1 MANTDANPVET
12 GTNTANLLKKSLTE
26 ADIRLQYIDPALAKH
41 WDKQTQIRTEIT
53 FTAGRVLING
63 KTVTRGERCR
73 ADYIL
78 YYKPNIPL
86 AVVEAKDNTHAI
98 GEGMQQANNYAEM
111 LDVPFAYSTNGDAF
125 LEHDFTTGHEQTIAL
140 DDFPS
145 PDELWARFCAA
156 KCFDPKQ
163 SNIITTP
170 FHYDPVQKKTPR
182 YYQRVAV
189 SRVVQAIASGK
200 KRALLVMATG
210 TGKTYTAFQIIH
222 RLREAGLVKHA
233 LFITDRN
240 ILVDQTMMQDFKP
253 FGNAM
258 TKVKDRKFDPA
269 YEIHLALYQQFVGAN
284 GEKYYTEFQRE
295 FFDLIIV
302 DECHRGS
309 AKDDSAWREILEY
322 FNDAIHVGMTA
333 TPRTEEDGNNLEHFG
348 NPVYTYPL
356 KQGIEDGF
364 LAPYKVIRVRLDLDH
379 YGWTAEEGMVDD
391 NGNEIEERAYSVTDF
406 DKNIEIK
413 NRTLA
418 VAKRITQWLYENGP
432 MSKAIVFCVNTE
444 HAQRMRDLIAMLN
457 PDEMAKDPRYVM
469 RITGNDAEGREQ
481 LDNFIS
487 VDSAYPVIATTSQM
501 LTTGVDCKM
510 CKLIVLDTCIR
521 SMTVF
526 KQIVGRGTRLLWNEE
541 DETQD
546 KRFFTVMDFRNA
558 TRHFADKEFD
568 GDIEVI
574 EETQCPV
581 CHEFPCI
588 CDAMICPD
596 CGQFPCVCETPQIEL
611 PPLPVDMDGGTMSSE
626 LKEEPHVPMP
636 SIIGPEVSVED
647 ESIQIMDADG
657 ILKTVSITTFREG
670 VLKAY
675 PSLDDFR
682 AKWNATLHKREVLD
696 ELGGGVLDF
705 DEIREKSRIEN
716 AADVDEFDLI
726 CHIVFDK
733 PPMTR
738 AERAKKAKESDIF
751 EKYSEQA
758 REVLFA
764 LLDKYAETGS
774 TDLGDLN
781 IFSND
786 PFKTKFGSGP
796 KIAGFFGGKAQLEA
810 AMAELEEAI
819 YAPAA

>member
-647 ESIQIMDADG
+647 EFIQIMDADG

>member
-1 MANTDANPVET
+1 MNEEQGPAGGMTPLT
-12 GTNTANLLKKSLTE
+12 GTGTMKAGLSE
-26 ADIRLQYIDPALAKH
+26 SDIRLQYIDPALAKH
-41 WDKQTQIRTEIT
+41 WDKQTQIRTEYA
-53 FTAGRVLING
+53 FTAGRVLIHG

-86 AVVEAKDNTHAI
+86 AVVEAKANTCPV
-98 GEGMQQANNYAEM
+98 GEGIQQAIKYAEM
-111 LDVPFAYSTNGDAF
+111 LDVPFAYSTNGVEF
-125 LEHDFTTGHEQTIAL
+125 LEHDFTTGQEQTIAL

-156 KCFDPKQ
+156 KCFDEKQ
-163 SNIITTP
+163 ANIIATP
-170 FHYDPVQKKTPR
+170 FHFDPVQKKTPR
-182 YYQRVAV
+182 YYQRIAA
-189 SRVVQAIASGK
+189 SRVVQAVASGK
-200 KRALLVMATG
+200 KRALLVLATG

-222 RLREAGLVKHA
+222 RLREAGVVKHA

-258 TKVKDRKFDPA
+258 TKVTGRKFDPA
-269 YEIHLALYQQFVGAN
+269 YEIHLALYQQFIGAN

-295 FFDLIIV
+295 FFDLIVV

-322 FNDAIHVGMTA
+322 FNGAIHVGMTA
-333 TPRTEEDGNNLEHFG
+333 TPRTEDDGNNLEHFG

-356 KQGIEDGF
+356 KQGIADGF

-379 YGWTAEEGMVDD
+379 YGWTPDGPMLDD
-391 NGNEIEERAYSVTDF
+391 NGNEIEERAYSITDF

-418 VAKRITQWLYENGP
+418 VAKRITQWMHENGP
-432 MSKAIVFCVNTE
+432 MSKAIVFCVNTD
-444 HAQRMRDLIAMLN
+444 HAQQMRNLIAALN
-457 PDEMAKDPRYVM
+457 PDEVEKDSRYVM

-487 VDSAYPVIATTSQM
+487 IDSPYPVIATTSQM

-510 CKLIVLDTCIR
+510 CKLIVLDTSIS

-526 KQIVGRGTRLLWNEE
+526 KQIVGRGTRLVWNDE

-558 TRHFADKEFD
+558 TRHFADEEFD
-568 GDIEVI
+568 GEIEVI
-574 EETQCPV
+574 EEEQCPV

-588 CDAMICPD
+588 CDKYEPEEESVEQPPD
-596 CGQFPCVCETPQIEL
+596 AGGGVEL
-611 PPLPVDMDGGTMSSE
+611 PPP
-626 LKEEPHVPMP
+626 EEDVPKP
-636 SIIGPEVSVED
+636 PKLSIIGPEVAPED
-647 ESIQIMDADG
+647 VVIQVMGQDG
-657 ILKTVSITTFREG
+657 KLVTVSISTFREG
-670 VLKAY
+670 VLKTY
-675 PSLDDFR
+675 PSIEDFR
-682 AKWNATLHKREVLD
+682 KKWDATLRKREILE

-705 DEIREKSRIEN
+705 DDIRHKLPFDN
-716 AADVDEFDLI
+716 AAAMDEFDLI

-764 LLDKYAETGS
+764 LLDKYTETGAM
-774 TDLGDLN
+774 DLGDLN

-786 PFKTKFGSGP
+786 PFKSKFGSGP
-796 KIAGFFGGKAQLEA
+796 KIAGFFGGKTQLEA
-810 AMAELEEAI
+810 AMAELEKVI
-819 YAPAA
+819 YASAA